1 MKTVSTK
8 LDKQTFEKFQEI
20 CNNESRCMSESLR
33 KLIRMDIEA
42 YEEGLEMEQEPSK
55 LIDAQS
61 RSEMKNI
68 RISYDDG
75 KTWYDASSKTKRV

>member
-20 CNNESRCMSESLR
+20 CDNESQCMSESLR
-33 KLIRMDIEA
+33 KLIQMDIEA
-42 YEEGLEMEQEPSK
+42 YEEGLEMEKEPTES
-55 LIDAQS
+55 IGNPS
-61 RSEMKNI
+61 RPEMKNI

-75 KTWYDASSKTKRV
+75 KTWHDVS